1 MFHCLVNKD
10 GVENSFLRMKNLTLL
25 LAIILTSSFTHS
37 LFAQVVE
44 VVKKGKSTPHERVT
58 NFEYLEPNTI
68 PKHASLVATLK
79 ATESGKDANIP
90 NLFFALKYKTYQ
102 LQGNSFKVIAFA
114 KEKTS
119 NKLELTIDVYY
130 SNDSLLLVNRNNH
143 VKNTVFIF
151 GDDKG
156 DNETYSFSINEV
168 QHEIKSGFYYKYV
181 IAKGSQ
187 AEISQGKLL
196 TNTVKFSWKENSRS
210 QFLSLSKFGLAP
222 TEESHEYLSRFFNM
236 DTLNIIGQDLGY
248 LLASLLKR
256 QE

>member
-1 MFHCLVNKD
+1 
-10 GVENSFLRMKNLTLL
+10 MKTLTLWF
-25 LAIILTSSFTHS
+25 AIIGAVCLGHS
-37 LFAQVVE
+37 MFAQTVE
-44 VVKKGKSTPHERVT
+44 IVKRGKSTTHERVT

-68 PKHASLVATLK
+68 PKNASFVATLK
-79 ATESGKDANIP
+79 ATGSGKEASIP

-102 LQGNSFKVIAFA
+102 LQANSFKVIAFA

-130 SNDSLLLVNRNNH
+130 SNDSLLLVNRNKH
-143 VKNTVFIF
+143 IKNTVFIF

-156 DNETYSFSINEV
+156 DDETYSFSINEV
-168 QHEIKSGFYYKYV
+168 EHEIKSGFYYKYV
-181 IAKGSQ
+181 IPKGSS
-187 AEISQGKLL
+187 AEIGQGKVL
-196 TNTVKFSWKENSRS
+196 TTNMNVRWKENSRS

-222 TEESHEYLSRFFNM
+222 TEESHEYLSRFFNT
-236 DTLNIIGQDLGY
+236 DTLNLIGQDLGY

>member
-1 MFHCLVNKD
+1 VNKD
-10 GVENSFLRMKNLTLL
+10 GVENNFLRMKNLTLL
-25 LAIILTSSFTHS
+25 LAIILISNFTHS

-68 PKHASLVATLK
+68 PKDASLVATLK
-79 ATESGKDANIP
+79 ATESGKDATIP

-143 VKNTVFIF
+143 IKNTVFIF

-156 DNETYSFSINEV
+156 DDETYSFSINEV
-168 QHEIKSGFYYKYV
+168 EHEIKSGFYYKYV
-181 IAKGSQ
+181 LAKGSQ
-187 AEISQGKLL
+187 AEITQGKLV
-196 TNTVKFSWKENSRS
+196 TNTMYVKWKENKVS

-222 TEESHEYLSRFFNM
+222 TKESHDYLSRFFNM
-236 DTLNIIGQDLGY
+236 GALNPIDNDLGY

-256 QE
+256 EE

>member
-1 MFHCLVNKD
+1 
-10 GVENSFLRMKNLTLL
+10 MKTLTHWF
-25 LAIILTSSFTHS
+25 AIIGAVCLSCSM
-37 LFAQVVE
+37 FAQTVE
-44 VVKKGKSTPHERVT
+44 IVKRGKSTTHERVT

-68 PKHASLVATLK
+68 PKYATFVATLK
-79 ATESGKDANIP
+79 ATENGKDASIP

-102 LQGNSFKVIAFA
+102 LQANSFKVIAFV

-143 VKNTVFIF
+143 IKNTVFIF

-156 DNETYSFSINEV
+156 DDETYSFSINEV
-168 QHEIKSGFYYKYV
+168 EHEIKSGFYYKYV

-196 TNTVKFSWKENSRS
+196 TNTMKFSWKENSSS

-222 TEESHEYLSRFFNM
+222 TKESHEYLSRFFNM
-236 DTLNIIGQDLGY
+236 NTLNPIGRDLGY

>member
-1 MFHCLVNKD
+1 MNKAGAEKVN
-10 GVENSFLRMKNLTLL
+10 FYRMRMPTLL
-25 LAIILTSSFTHS
+25 SAIIIVSSISQS
-37 LFAQVVE
+37 LLAQVVE

-68 PKHASLVATLK
+68 PKHAFFVATLK
-79 ATESGKDANIP
+79 ATESGKDATIP

-143 VKNTVFIF
+143 IKNAVFIF

-156 DNETYSFSINEV
+156 DDETYSFSINEIE
-168 QHEIKSGFYYKYV
+168 HEIKSGFYYKYV
-181 IAKGSQ
+181 IPKGSS
-187 AEISQGKLL
+187 AEIGQGKVL
-196 TNTVKFSWKENSRS
+196 TSNMNVSWKENSRS